1 MIISILIP
9 PPHQDRFQVQ
19 AKCQL
24 QNFSSVADICLFQLS
39 QKLTALK
46 LLSFIYFS
54 DIN

>member
-24 QNFSSVADICLFQLS
+24 QNFTSVADM
-39 QKLTALK
+39 
-46 LLSFIYFS
+46 SFSVISKVNSTETFIIHIFFGY
-54 DIN
+54 